1 MKLSTE
7 VFDEVE
13 KFAAVRVRHRDG
25 RRRRRRTASASSTAW
40 KSVNQKELILR
51 ECGDLFYRQD
61 FERDLD
67 ENKHLL
73 GFENGVFDLYA
84 GEFREGAPKTWCPQH
99 GRQLRVRAGDHVL
112 EEEIMDFFQGVP

>member
-25 RRRRRRTASASSTAW
+25 RRRLKKDPAKRILDSL

-51 ECGDLFYRQD
+51 EWDLFYRQD

-84 GEFREGAPKTWCPQH
+84 GEFREGRPEDLVSSA
-99 GRQLRVRAGDHVL
+99 RASASS
-112 EEEIMDFFQGVP
+112 PS